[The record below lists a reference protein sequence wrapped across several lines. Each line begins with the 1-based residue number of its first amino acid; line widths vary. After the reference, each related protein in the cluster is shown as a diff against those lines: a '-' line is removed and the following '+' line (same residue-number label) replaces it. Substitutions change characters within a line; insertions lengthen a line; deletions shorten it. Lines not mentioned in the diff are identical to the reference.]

1 MIKVAVE
8 VCKRSKKI
16 KIKKSLYDSG
26 SQISLINYR
35 LLKRLNLKRIKSKA
49 IFKSVNGTSF
59 TDSRALIKIK
69 IHKLKG
75 WLNVYVVRNDKFSY
89 DLLLGLDAIRKFK
102 LLQDEELKI
111 FQRVSD
117 REFEPIEAGAEE
129 DAGSVRFVNFNES
142 INTAEFEVDLK
153 HLNEDRKQKIL
164 DLIEKH
170 ESIFARNKYDIGQV
184 KRHEAKIRLSELR
197 YVAKKPYKTS
207 FPDQKEIE
215 EQIAK
220 LLEHGLIEESSS
232 PFAAPVTLVFKKEDG
247 RRSRLCIDFR
257 ELNKIVV
264 PEEQPFPKIDDII
277 VEAGKAKFYTVVDLN
292 SAFWSIPVRR
302 KDRHKTAFVTQKGH
316 YQWRVL
322 PFGLKISPAC
332 FQRILAS
339 IIRKHGLQHC
349 CVNYIDDCLIF
360 SDTFEEHVQHIDQL
374 MTAIKE
380 EGFRLKLL
388 KCDFARDSVKY
399 LGHVVSENKVQPI
412 NDNLR
417 AIRDFERPKNVRK
430 LRQWLGKINFYH
442 RFIRNS
448 GERLEPLHA
457 LLKKN
462 VKFRWSESCEKAFEF
477 VKSCLCAGPILA
489 IFDRGKHS
497 YIYTDASNYGLGA
510 VLKQPDANGVLHPVA
525 YFSKKLS
532 PTQLKQSVIYKECL
546 AIKEAV
552 SFWQYWL
559 IGSAFTVVTDHRPL
573 ETLRV
578 KARTDQPLGDLTH
591 YLSQFSFRI
600 VYSPGKLNAE
610 ADALS
615 RSPVLEWFEEQE
627 DEVKAVN
634 LITIESI
641 KSDQLQNVEEI
652 ARDRRVLSEDG
663 VKFKLLG
670 NRKRIFVSRDFAK
683 TLISRVHD
691 LYGHIGPA
699 HMLEIIRPFYYCR
712 GLDGL
717 VQRFYRRCEVCSKN
731 KSRKS
736 RDIGLLSYLG
746 PATRPFQIVSL
757 DTIGGFAG
765 NRSTKKYLHLLVDH
779 FTRYAY
785 VRTSST
791 QNAAD
796 FISLVRPIVE
806 KNGVELLLADQ
817 YTGVNS
823 DKLKQFLADRGVE
836 MLFTGVDCASSNGL
850 NERLNQ
856 TLVNRIRCRTGE
868 NRRRAWTRIAEQCVK
883 EYNMTT
889 HSVTK
894 FSPEYLLTG
903 KKSEIVPLSLRRESD
918 LESDR
923 GIALQ
928 NSIQNHEKNKKRVDE
943 RRVEHEFKV
952 GDLVLVHNGSKLNR
966 SKLDELRSG
975 PFSVIRRVSN
985 SIYEIGSG
993 KRKKE
998 GNLYHISKLRPYLA
1012 GL

>member
-1 MIKVAVE
+1 M
-8 VCKRSKKI
+8 
-16 KIKKSLYDSG
+16 
-26 SQISLINYR
+26 
-35 LLKRLNLKRIKSKA
+35 KRIKSRA
-49 IFKSVNGTSF
+49 IFKSINGTSL
-59 TDSRALIKIK
+59 TTSRALIKIK

-75 WLNVYVVRNDKFSY
+75 WLNVYVVRNDQFSY
-89 DLLLGLDAIRKFK
+89 DLLLGLDAIRQFK
-102 LLQDEELKI
+102 LLQDDELKI
-111 FQRVSD
+111 FQRVA
-117 REFEPIEAGAEE
+117 EKKVEPVETEAGE
-129 DAGSVRFVNFNES
+129 DAKSVRFVNFNEF
-142 INTAEFEVDLK
+142 INTDEFEVNLE
-153 HLNEDRKQKIL
+153 HLNADRKKKIL

-170 ESIFARNKYDIGQV
+170 ESVFARNKYDIGQV
-184 KRHEAKIRLSELR
+184 RKHEAKIRLSELR
-197 YVAKKPYKTS
+197 HVAKKPYKTS

-220 LLEHGLIEESSS
+220 LLENGLIEESAS

-247 RRSRLCIDFR
+247 RRSRLCVDFR
-257 ELNKIVV
+257 DLNKIVV
-264 PEEQPFPKIDDII
+264 PEEQPFPKIDDIL
-277 VEAGKAKFYTVVDLN
+277 VEAGKAKYYTVVDLN

-302 KDRHKTAFVTQKGH
+302 KDRHKLAFVTKRGH

-322 PFGLKISPAC
+322 PFGLKTSPAI

-360 SDTFEEHVQHIDQL
+360 SNSFEEHVQHIDQL

-388 KCDFARDSVKY
+388 KCDFARNSVKY
-399 LGHVVSENKVQPI
+399 LGHILSTNKVQPI

-417 AIRDFERPKNVRK
+417 AIRDFERPKNVKK
-430 LRQWLGKINFYH
+430 LRSWLGKINFYH
-442 RFIRNS
+442 RFIQNP

-462 VKFRWSESCEKAFEF
+462 TRFKWSESCEKAFEDI
-477 VKSCLCAGPILA
+477 KSCLCSSPILA
-489 IFDRGKHS
+489 IFDREKPA

-532 PTQLKQSVIYKECL
+532 PTQLKQPVIYKECL

-559 IGSAFTVVTDHRPL
+559 IGNSFTVVTDHRPL

-578 KARTDQPLGDLTH
+578 KARTDEPLGDLTL
-591 YLSQFSFRI
+591 YLSQFNFRI
-600 VYSPGKLNAE
+600 VYSPGKLNVE

-615 RSPVLEWFEEQE
+615 RSPVLEWFEEQ
-627 DEVKAVN
+627 DEAVRAVN

-641 KSDQLQNVEEI
+641 KNDQLQNREEI
-652 ARDRRVLSEDG
+652 AKDRRVMSEDG
-663 VKFKLLG
+663 VKFKLLKR
-670 NRKRIFVSRDFAK
+670 RKRIYISRGFAK
-683 TLISRVHD
+683 MLVGKVHD

-699 HMLEIIRPFYYCR
+699 HMLEKIRPFYYCKS
-712 GLDGL
+712 LDRL
-717 VQRFYRRCEVCSKN
+717 VQRFYRRCEICSKN

-736 RDIGLLSYLG
+736 RDIGLLSHLG
-746 PATRPFQIVSL
+746 PATRPFQILSL

-765 NRSTKKYLHLLVDH
+765 NRSTKRYLHLLVDH

-785 VRTSST
+785 IRTSST
-791 QNAAD
+791 QNSAD
-796 FISLVRPIVE
+796 FVSLVRPIVA
-806 KNGVELLLADQ
+806 KNDVELLLADQ
-817 YTGVNS
+817 YTGINS
-823 DKLKQFLADRGVE
+823 DKLKKFLADEGVT
-836 MLFTGVDCASSNGL
+836 MLFTAVDCASSNGL

-856 TLVNRIRCRTGE
+856 TLVNRIRCRAAE
-868 NRRRAWTRIAEQCVK
+868 NRRRTWTKIAEQCVN

-903 KKSEIVPLSLRRESD
+903 KSSEIVPPSLRREGD
-918 LESDR
+918 LERDR
-923 GIALQ
+923 AVALQ
-928 NSIQNHEKNKKRVDE
+928 NSIRNHEKNKKRVDE
-943 RRVEHEFKV
+943 QRVEHEFKV
-952 GDLVLVHNGSKLNR
+952 GDLVLVHSGNKLNR
-966 SKLDELRSG
+966 NKLDELRSG

-985 SIYEIGSG
+985 SIYEIASG
-993 KRKKE
+993 KRRKE
-998 GNLYHISKLRPYLA
+998 GNLYHSSKLSPYLA